1 MGLRMS
7 PSLAYLAE
15 EKYWRSGWDSDVQ
28 RKVGS
33 LKMDRLR
40 FSDRPERPPGR
51 NGG

>member
-15 EKYWRSGWDSDVQ
+15 EKYWRSGWDSEVQ

-33 LKMDRLR
+33 LRMDRLR
-40 FSDRPERPPGR
+40 LSDRPDRPCGKK
-51 NGG
+51 GG